1 MGLDKQLKKP
11 STSKASDDPLFDLLK
26 QSRSLW
32 VRFASRICSTH
43 FLDALKKSFD
53 LGFRQGND
61 APRELRIRYQ
71 DNVSLPENGFDES
84 IYGPEKFAV
93 TDSLKRQMF
102 DDTQKAADAGLVSM
116 PSDSQ
121 WEMIFSD
128 HPASSVVAGAGSGK
142 STTLVLR
149 VVFMVCY
156 LKIDI
161 NEIQLI
167 SFTRASCEELREKIK
182 KVFSFKEWQNV
193 IDLEED
199 ELDKQLK
206 RLVRTFHSALYA
218 LSRRQYQNFKIFEF
232 LGNNEAQD
240 GFNPLFASKL
250 TDEQREVVLEAY
262 RNCFCDVAE
271 FRNAIVKLYRKTILA
286 KKLKLHDSGSNYNNQ
301 KLKMASDRDFLLTET
316 VNKLWEEDFKR
327 AGLDIHLEPKPLGPY
342 DGHMFYCNAMIKIAK
357 KNIPLFISLR
367 GNKDNQ
373 EITTDNEELLKK
385 VQTIPIA
392 LKMKKNIILH
402 HITIDYLHVQ
412 TSDDLEKLK
421 FALKFAEGNEIPKE
435 APRFEFQ
442 LEGDISKTSI
452 EEALLTEAN
461 FIQNLGMEV
470 RDTINRI
477 FKKKIFRQSDD
488 EYPFAIALSYF
499 IRYLEE
505 TLGENKIVLFNRL
518 FLRGA
523 NDENGLPQNY
533 RQLFNFKHLL
543 IDEFQDISPQ
553 IVNWIKAI
561 HRKLVSNGFA
571 PSIMAIGDDW
581 QSIYGW
587 RGSAPELFINFHKY
601 FPVHR
606 DLGGKPA
613 YYQMM
618 HNYRSLEPILR
629 DAEKILRP
637 VKNKIDKKAIAVKKN
652 DTGCIGVQLISGID
666 FKMDKDIQS
675 IADQIIEEKNWVSNL
690 PNKDKNQVMILS
702 RTRDVRDRV
711 VDELKWRGSLAG
723 IKQYTFHQS
732 KGLQAEVAI
741 LCGDTRYDLNH
752 RFRNAV
758 YEVSGIFNQTYDEA
772 ATDEIYRLAYVAATR
787 GIRRVIWFVDD
798 SQSTGASFQLKPHQ

>member
-1 MGLDKQLKKP
+1 MDKQLKKP

-102 DDTQKAADAGLVSM
+102 DDTQKAAEAGLVSM
-116 PSDSQ
+116 PSESQ

-327 AGLDIHLEPKPLGPY
+327 AGLDIHLEPKPLGSY

-392 LKMKKNIILH
+392 LKMKKNIVLQYIA
-402 HITIDYLHVQ
+402 TEYLHVQ

-421 FALKFAEGNEIPKE
+421 SALKFAEGNEIPKE

-470 RDTINRI
+470 PDTINRI
-477 FKKKIFRQSDD
+477 FEKKIFRQSDD
-488 EYPFAIALSYF
+488 EYPFAIALSHF
-499 IRYLEE
+499 IRYLEK

-601 FPVHR
+601 FPVHK
-606 DLGGKPA
+606 DLGGKPG
-613 YYQMM
+613 YYEMM

-637 VKNKIDKKAIAVKKN
+637 VRNKIDKKAIAVKEN
-652 DTGCIGVQLISGID
+652 DTGCIGVQLITGID

-675 IADQIIEEKNWVSNL
+675 IADQIIAEKNWVSNL

-741 LCGDTRYDLNH
+741 LCGYTRYDLNH

-758 YEVSGIFNQTYDEA
+758 YKVSGIFNQTYDEA

-798 SQSTGASFQLKPHQ
+798 SQSTGASFQLKPHH